1 MIKRSTFSDLLS
13 YAYNETGLSDSDR
26 IQKSIDGDPL
36 VREDYHELLEVLNEL
51 DAAKPEINPESIKR
65 ILQFC

>member
-13 YAYNETGLSDSDR
+13 YAYNESGLCDSDR
-26 IQKSIDGDPL
+26 IQREIDGDPL
-36 VREDYHELLEVLNEL
+36 LQTEYNEL
-51 DAAKPEINPESIKR
+51 SKTLNILDEAKPEINLESIKK